1 MCKSPEQFIKT
12 ECNAEPEDPNE
23 EFCILGEEAGTGI
36 MPRHGVP
43 EVRWLCQESLRIIDN
58 HFAVPLGKTDLLK
71 APRHFPAPILRY
83 TLCEMTLIWHMYGG
97 KDFEA
102 SQAMVKKQVI
112 INENIVRPNTAP
124 QDKYVF
130 RSLSIHAKDSYEL
143 YHVFRTRSP
152 RWDGVA
158 FNKSNPNEVHFES
171 APNSPRR
178 KYKETTDWQSMGGPG
193 RRHDVLME
201 LQLNKV
207 RFQHEVY
214 PENTAEAARQILL
227 INEIEIRDRLASSHI
242 NKFLYQYS
250 SEARPKQSHANM
262 FAMKAVHVRPDPRLS
277 AQECCLKLS
286 LLPLRLNIDQDSLLF
301 LIEFFNEL
309 GSGSKQAQENSNASN
324 NPQSSPVSKQGT
336 PTHHP
341 PVMSVNDSTPKAPT
355 PTPTNTSQ
363 TDSIDPNL
371 LILLEDELMIK
382 ENNVKTK
389 TTHEVH
395 EDCQPIYFR

>member
-1 MCKSPEQFIKT
+1 MNNLYEIILYIIYVYRTKSP
-12 ECNAEPEDPNE
+12 
-23 EFCILGEEAGTGI
+23 
-36 MPRHGVP
+36 
-43 EVRWLCQESLRIIDN
+43 W
-58 HFAVPLGKTDLLK
+58 
-71 APRHFPAPILRY
+71 
-83 TLCEMTLIWHMYGG
+83 
-97 KDFEA
+97 
-102 SQAMVKKQVI
+102 
-112 INENIVRPNTAP
+112 
-124 QDKYVF
+124 
-130 RSLSIHAKDSYEL
+130 
-143 YHVFRTRSP
+143 
-152 RWDGVA
+152 WDGVT
-158 FNKSNPNEVHFES
+158 FNKSNSNEIHFGS
-171 APNSPRR
+171 APNSPRE
-178 KYKETTDWQSMGGPG
+178 KCKEITDWQVMGGPG
-193 RRHDVLME
+193 RRHDILME

-214 PENTAEAARQILL
+214 PENTTEAARQILL
-227 INEIEIRDRLASSHI
+227 VNEIEIRDRLASSHI

-309 GSGSKQAQENSNASN
+309 GNGTKHAQENCNVPN

-341 PVMSVNDSTPKAPT
+341 PVMSVNESTPNASM
-355 PTPTNTSQ
+355 PTNTSQ
-363 TDSIDPNL
+363 NDTIDPNL

-389 TTHEVH
+389 PTHEVH

>member
-1 MCKSPEQFIKT
+1 MNYVIV
-12 ECNAEPEDPNE
+12 
-23 EFCILGEEAGTGI
+23 EA
-36 MPRHGVP
+36 
-43 EVRWLCQESLRIIDN
+43 D
-58 HFAVPLGKTDLLK
+58 
-71 APRHFPAPILRY
+71 
-83 TLCEMTLIWHMYGG
+83 
-97 KDFEA
+97 
-102 SQAMVKKQVI
+102 
-112 INENIVRPNTAP
+112 
-124 QDKYVF
+124 
-130 RSLSIHAKDSYEL
+130 
-143 YHVFRTRSP
+143 RSP
-152 RWDGVA
+152 WCDGVA
-158 FNKSNPNEVHFES
+158 FSKSNPNEIYFGSV
-171 APNSPRR
+171 PNSPRG
-178 KYKETTDWQSMGGPG
+178 KSKETTEWQVLGGPG

-227 INEIEIRDRLASSHI
+227 VSEIEIRDRLASSHI

-250 SEARPKQSHANM
+250 SETRPRQSHANM
-262 FAMKAVHVRPDPRLS
+262 FAMKAVHVRPDPRLT

-286 LLPLRLNIDQDSLLF
+286 VLPLRLNIDQDSLLF

-309 GSGSKQAQENSNASN
+309 GGGSKQTQENPNIPN

-341 PVMSVNDSTPKAPT
+341 PVMSVNDYMPNA

-363 TDSIDPNL
+363 HENIDPNL

-382 ENNVKTK
+382 ETKTK
-389 TTHEVH
+389 AKATQEIH